1 MTASELRKDMKPT
14 GNGNILAGGYSMATG
29 QTLYKQS
36 YGRKKSLKKFIAPKI
51 DLS

>member
-36 YGRKKSLKKFIAPKI
+36 YGRVKSLKKFIAPKI
-51 DLS
+51 DLT